1 MSRPAKISINL
12 DALSHNL
19 SVIKS
24 KAQGSKVWSVV
35 KADAYGHGLSC
46 VWPALSHTDGFALI
60 ELDKAIM
67 LREQGWVGPILLL
80 EGFFKPDDVYLLE
93 RYSLTTVVH
102 ADWQFEAIEQA
113 QLERPI
119 NIYLKLNSGMNRL
132 GYRPE
137 NYQQAIQRAKR
148 ITNIGSIVQMSHF
161 ANADSGLNM
170 ATQKQII
177 DSSMVN
183 DLPRCLANS
192 AAILFEPQTHHSWV
206 RPGIILYGVSPSGV
220 WQDIADFDLQPVMTF
235 NSEVLAIQSVKKGE
249 QIGYGSR
256 YTAQRDMRIAVV
268 ACGYADGYP
277 RHAPD
282 GTPVIVKGHKTQL
295 VGRIS
300 MDMLTIDVTD
310 LPDVEHGSPVELWGN
325 QLPVDEV
332 ALACGTI
339 GYELL
344 CAIAPRVTVEVT
356 INVANSTFSDLNES
370 C

>member
-1 MSRPAKISINL
+1 
-12 DALSHNL
+12 
-19 SVIKS
+19 
-24 KAQGSKVWSVV
+24 
-35 KADAYGHGLSC
+35 
-46 VWPALSHTDGFALI
+46 
-60 ELDKAIM
+60 
-67 LREQGWVGPILLL
+67 
-80 EGFFKPDDVYLLE
+80 
-93 RYSLTTVVH
+93 
-102 ADWQFEAIEQA
+102 
-113 QLERPI
+113 
-119 NIYLKLNSGMNRL
+119 
-132 GYRPE
+132 
-137 NYQQAIQRAKR
+137 
-148 ITNIGSIVQMSHF
+148 
-161 ANADSGLNM
+161 
-170 ATQKQII
+170 
-177 DSSMVN
+177 N

-344 CAIAPRVTVEVT
+344 CAIAPRVAVEVT

>member
-1 MSRPAKISINL
+1 
-12 DALSHNL
+12 
-19 SVIKS
+19 
-24 KAQGSKVWSVV
+24 
-35 KADAYGHGLSC
+35 
-46 VWPALSHTDGFALI
+46 
-60 ELDKAIM
+60 
-67 LREQGWVGPILLL
+67 
-80 EGFFKPDDVYLLE
+80 
-93 RYSLTTVVH
+93 
-102 ADWQFEAIEQA
+102 
-113 QLERPI
+113 
-119 NIYLKLNSGMNRL
+119 YLKLNSGMNRL

-161 ANADSGLNM
+161 ANADTGLNM

-344 CAIAPRVTVEVT
+344 CAIAPRVAVEVT